1 MFIYDD
7 LATLCVNLVNFGPV
21 IPMFKRVVGVHHC
34 TLVKNALEQIILRST
49 WPIIT
54 IFLPY

>member
-49 WPIIT
+49 
-54 IFLPY
+54 